1 MATGT
6 LYNPRA
12 QLTAS
17 RTGLYSLA
25 MNDTTR
31 TQLDLELTRLAKRI
45 EELLAMVEHL
55 REENRA
61 LRTRHESLAGERA
74 ALMHKNEQVRTRVEA
89 MIGRLK
95 TLEHGA

>member
-1 MATGT
+1 M
-6 LYNPRA
+6 R
-12 QLTAS
+12 
-17 RTGLYSLA
+17 LYSRA
-25 MNDTTR
+25 MSDTTR
-31 TQLDLELTRLAKRI
+31 TQLDLELTRLTKRI
-45 EELLAMVEHL
+45 DELVAMLEHL

-74 ALMHKNEQVRTRVEA
+74 ALMHKSEQVRTRVEA

>member
-1 MATGT
+1 M
-6 LYNPRA
+6 R
-12 QLTAS
+12 
-17 RTGLYSLA
+17 LYSRA
-25 MNDTTR
+25 MSDTTR
-31 TQLDLELTRLAKRI
+31 TQLDLELTRLTKRI
-45 EELLAMVEHL
+45 DELVTMLEHL

-74 ALMHKNEQVRTRVEA
+74 ALMHKSEQVRTRVEA